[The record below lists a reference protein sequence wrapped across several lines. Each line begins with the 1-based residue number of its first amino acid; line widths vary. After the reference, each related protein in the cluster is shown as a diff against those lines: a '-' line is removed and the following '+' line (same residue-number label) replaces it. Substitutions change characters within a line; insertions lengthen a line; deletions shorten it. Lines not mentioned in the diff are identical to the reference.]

1 RELFGAKAESA
12 SDGSG
17 RERKMSSS
25 STGSMKSKWL
35 KAFKSL
41 KTTGSSSSSSAP
53 PVNPARESERK
64 NGRDTAFGN
73 VEIGVHDFQEYTYKK
88 ITPCDVCSQ
97 VLRGH
102 ARQGV
107 KCRLCKM
114 NVHVDCKERVGRCTA
129 KGRLLRRQKSSS
141 EIESRLNQEQDERP
155 EMDSVYQVL
164 KQATDISGGG
174 PGPGPG
180 PGPGLERAERGGSE
194 RVRRPPPP
202 ALDACPGIDVP
213 PGAGAGGGTTLRRNP
228 HPQVPLRGAALGSAQ
243 LS

>member
-1 RELFGAKAESA
+1 MFGAKAESA

-35 KAFKSL
+35 KAFK
-41 KTTGSSSSSSAP
+41 
-53 PVNPARESERK
+53 K
-64 NGRDTAFGN
+64 NGRDAALGN
-73 VEIGVHDFQEYTYKK
+73 VEMGVHDFQEYTYKK

-141 EIESRLNQEQDERP
+141 EIESRLNQEQDE
-155 EMDSVYQVL
+155 
-164 KQATDISGGG
+164 
-174 PGPGPG
+174 
-180 PGPGLERAERGGSE
+180 
-194 RVRRPPPP
+194 
-202 ALDACPGIDVP
+202 
-213 PGAGAGGGTTLRRNP
+213 
-228 HPQVPLRGAALGSAQ
+228 
-243 LS
+243 

>member
-1 RELFGAKAESA
+1 MGKSVMFDERTSQRELFGAKVESA

-41 KTTGSSSSSSAP
+41 KTTGSSSSSAGAAQSA
-53 PVNPARESERK
+53 NPTRESERK
-64 NGRDTAFGN
+64 NGRDAALSS
-73 VEIGVHDFQEYTYKK
+73 VELGVHDFQEYTYKK

-114 NVHVDCKERVGRCTA
+114 NIHVDCKERVGRCTA

-141 EIESRLNQEQDERP
+141 EIESRLNPDQREDEMR
-155 EMDSVYQVL
+155 EL
-164 KQATDISGGG
+164 ATLRLSA
-174 PGPGPG
+174 PREP
-180 PGPGLERAERGGSE
+180 RNQKSRSQ
-194 RVRRPPPP
+194 PPSP
-202 ALDACPGIDVP
+202 ALL
-213 PGAGAGGGTTLRRNP
+213 GTSRKY
-228 HPQVPLRGAALGSAQ
+228 
-243 LS
+243 